1 MRETGFDLLIF
12 LLSPLLQKPPLRDTF
27 QSVLSVWM
35 TLQVLQNG
43 SSNFCFLLGS
53 IFHSSN
59 LSCPLYFCKDRGPL
73 STPDAR
79 TKIQFLIVFF
89 RTTPE
94 VSKRKWDICFPGNYT
109 LAPF

>member
-12 LLSPLLQKPPLRDTF
+12 LLRPLLQKPPLRDTV

-43 SSNFCFLLGS
+43 SSNFCFLFWS

-59 LSCPLYFCKDRGPL
+59 LSCPLYFCKVECP
-73 STPDAR
+73 
-79 TKIQFLIVFF
+79 
-89 RTTPE
+89 
-94 VSKRKWDICFPGNYT
+94 
-109 LAPF
+109 